1 MRNMRINYLNSQDKE
16 IYRSIINKNMYKYN
30 IDGAVN
36 YSDIALKEDDT
47 CILMKDENYMNF
59 ILPLFQSFV

>member
-1 MRNMRINYLNSQDKE
+1 
-16 IYRSIINKNMYKYN
+16 MYKYN
-30 IDGAVN
+30 IDGFIN

-59 ILPLFQSFV
+59 VLPLFQSFV